1 MNFYKELMII
11 LCEMM
16 LSIFIAIFGYVLWNN
31 FDSKKYME
39 TINYDNTYEVEV
51 AYEDNCLMVHNVSR
65 KDNNKDLMF
74 KVNRFDSNLKNDD
87 IILLIDGKEYDLS
100 NLDYTVDD
108 LYIYYIIDNI
118 SFNEYETKVYDAK
131 VLSKSYDV
139 IDSLNYEFVTEI

>member
-1 MNFYKELMII
+1 MNFYKELIII

-16 LSIFIAIFGYVLWNN
+16 LSIFIAIFGYVLWDN
-31 FDSKKYME
+31 FDSKKYIE
-39 TINYDNTYEVEV
+39 TINYDNIYEVEV
-51 AYEDNCLMVHNVSR
+51 AYEDNCLMVHNISR

-118 SFNEYETKVYDAK
+118 SFNEYETKVYDVK
-131 VLSKSYDV
+131 VMSKSYDV

>member
-31 FDSKKYME
+31 FDNKKYME

-51 AYEDNCLMVHNVSR
+51 AYENDCLMVHNVSR
-65 KDNNKDLMF
+65 RDNNKDLMF

-118 SFNEYETKVYDAK
+118 SFNEYETKVYDVK

>member
-1 MNFYKELMII
+1 MNFYKELIII

-16 LSIFIAIFGYVLWNN
+16 LSIFIAIFGYVLWDN

-39 TINYDNTYEVEV
+39 TINYDNIYEVEV
-51 AYEDNCLMVHNVSR
+51 AYEDNCLMVHNISR

-118 SFNEYETKVYDAK
+118 SFNEYETKVYDVK
-131 VLSKSYDV
+131 VMSKSYDV

>member
-31 FDSKKYME
+31 FDNKKYME

-51 AYEDNCLMVHNVSR
+51 AYENDCLMVHNVSR

-118 SFNEYETKVYDAK
+118 SFNEYETKVYDVK
-131 VLSKSYDV
+131 VMSKSYDV

>member
-31 FDSKKYME
+31 FDNKKYME

-51 AYEDNCLMVHNVSR
+51 AYENDCLMVHNVSR

-118 SFNEYETKVYDAK
+118 SFNEYETKVYDVK

>member
-31 FDSKKYME
+31 FDNKKYME

-51 AYEDNCLMVHNVSR
+51 AYENDCLMVHNVSR
-65 KDNNKDLMF
+65 RDNNKDLMF

-118 SFNEYETKVYDAK
+118 SFNEYETKVYDVK
-131 VLSKSYDV
+131 VMSKSYDV